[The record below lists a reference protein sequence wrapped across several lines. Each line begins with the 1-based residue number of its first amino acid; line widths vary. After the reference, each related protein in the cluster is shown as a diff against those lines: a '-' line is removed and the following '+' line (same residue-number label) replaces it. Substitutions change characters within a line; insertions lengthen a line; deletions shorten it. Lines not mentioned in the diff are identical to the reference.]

1 MLHGSATRCMSHGT
15 CAVVCLSHSNRLV
28 CRRLASSLHT
38 LRGPIHASQ
47 RCIGSVDYW
56 LGAPMVHAA
65 YRYAAR
71 CAPKTAEP
79 GSPSSCAGRA
89 ARVATDASGS
99 LRARARPQRRAA
111 QRNTSA
117 RCLPAA
123 DQAACR
129 MRRRQ
134 ALHEHDRH
142 CMRTAHTASER
153 LNLRHPHAPH
163 RRRPARVDVVFV
175 YGLAHFCSQLLGE
188 RRRQVTV
195 RPENRCG
202 LKFQTQNCP
211 SQQTAEDRPR
221 RRRMPVDTPC
231 GRGRAQHMHAAVH
244 APLQNPSQ
252 TPALQTVA
260 QQPQILP

>member
-163 RRRPARVDVVFV
+163 CENLRVARSPPAACGPLRRTLLSAARCLPRLLHVARV
-175 YGLAHFCSQLLGE
+175 C
-188 RRRQVTV
+188 
-195 RPENRCG
+195 
-202 LKFQTQNCP
+202 
-211 SQQTAEDRPR
+211 
-221 RRRMPVDTPC
+221 
-231 GRGRAQHMHAAVH
+231 
-244 APLQNPSQ
+244 
-252 TPALQTVA
+252 ALSSA
-260 QQPQILP
+260 SNLESSASK